1 VAEIAAATGVAI
13 AMAVT
18 EATAGIVA
26 ATATGDFN
34 ILYTLYQSSR
44 YTGYR
49 RCAGSYQGECL

>member
-1 VAEIAAATGVAI
+1 VVAI